1 MSIMLSTRLCDAPDD
16 HGRRRYVRCLLL
28 PPTFLS
34 IMKLHSLLK
43 ATALSLAVVTTSAAM
58 TGVAAAAPANNAAA
72 PAGATYSLLSRD
84 NTVLL
89 LVDHQVGLFTG
100 VRDIDVGQ
108 LKHNVVGLAKA
119 AKTLGIPVIVTATM
133 PDGMWGPTIPELT
146 GALPGVPVISRTA
159 INAWDDPK
167 VRAAIEKTGRKQVL
181 IAGVS
186 LEVCATFPALTLK
199 AAGYDPRVVLDASG
213 TFSDAKRTAGLQRL
227 ATAGI
232 TVTDYATAGV
242 EMLKGNNDPKAQ
254 QVYADLDM
262 PFAGLVWQLKNSPGK

>member
-1 MSIMLSTRLCDAPDD
+1 
-16 HGRRRYVRCLLL
+16 
-28 PPTFLS
+28 
-34 IMKLHSLLK
+34 MKRFSLLK
-43 ATALSLAVVTTSAAM
+43 A
-58 TGVAAAAPANNAAA
+58 AAAAIAIAFAGTAGTAALAAEAA
-72 PAGATYSLLSRD
+72 PATTPASAPVAVAPSGAPYSLLSRD

-108 LKHNVVGLAKA
+108 LRHNVVALAKA

-133 PDGMWGPTIPELT
+133 PDGMWGPTIPELKA
-146 GALPGVPVISRTA
+146 ALPGVPVISRTS
-159 INAWDDPK
+159 INAWDDPN
-167 VRAAIEKTGRKQVL
+167 VRAAIEKTGRKQVV

-227 ATAGI
+227 AGAGI
-232 TVTDYATAGV
+232 PVTDYATVGV
-242 EMLKGNNDPKAQ
+242 ELLHSNVDPKAQ

-262 PFAGLVWQLKNSPGK
+262 PFANLVWQLKSASGK